1 MGETLFP
8 SERNGNKTAKTKI
21 VPVIPFIIKTVLVY
35 KTLYYIYSSSVRGT
49 RVELRA
55 QPVEQDSFCSIGPV
69 LEMKYRL

>member
-1 MGETLFP
+1 M
-8 SERNGNKTAKTKI
+8 
-21 VPVIPFIIKTVLVY
+21 PVIPFIIKTVLVY

-69 LEMKYRL
+69 LEMKYRLEAWQQQQHLYLCSFTF